1 MIRLPNLRKNI
12 VIGLVGYTLLLSF
25 AVGLHGF
32 LVNEHIEKLVWQ
44 NILGIDFE
52 NFNLNK
58 IRAENN
64 QDSSNNNL
72 KWYDENQ
79 NDRIPAEFSDFE
91 VGIHDEVEYQD
102 RVYVIRVTEKN
113 DKKQILALDITEI
126 EKQEFYVVFF
136 AFVLMVFSI
145 ILITYIAYNQLGKLI
160 NPLLSLA
167 NDLSRLTPIQDQI
180 QIDRSKIKYYES
192 YVLSDAIQNYVERSQ
207 HYLEK
212 EKVFFSTV
220 SHELRTPVSVI
231 LGAIE
236 VLQHHQSTPATV
248 LPHLDRIARITQDM
262 EELIAC
268 LLFLARDQ
276 QRLNLYA
283 EEVDLYHEIP
293 VMIEHHIS
301 LCKGKNV
308 EILNLVNQPFRINV
322 PPQLIRVVVSNLLR
336 NAIEN
341 CDDGT
346 IKIYQHDAQIM
357 IEDSGHGMSAEALST
372 FYTSR
377 ARMGNNQSAGIGIPL
392 ILKICDHFGWSLTFK
407 SKPEKGTIA
416 ILKFS

>member
-1 MIRLPNLRKNI
+1 MAMH
-12 VIGLVGYTLLLSF
+12 SF

-79 NDRIPAEFSDFE
+79 NDRILAEFSDFE

-357 IEDSGHGMSAEALST
+357 IEDSGHGMSAEALSA

>member
-25 AVGLHGF
+25 AVVGLHGF

-160 NPLLSLA
+160 NQLLSLA

-212 EKVFFSTV
+212 EKVFFS
-220 SHELRTPVSVI
+220 
-231 LGAIE
+231 
-236 VLQHHQSTPATV
+236 Q
-248 LPHLDRIARITQDM
+248 
-262 EELIAC
+262 
-268 LLFLARDQ
+268 
-276 QRLNLYA
+276 
-283 EEVDLYHEIP
+283 
-293 VMIEHHIS
+293 
-301 LCKGKNV
+301 
-308 EILNLVNQPFRINV
+308 
-322 PPQLIRVVVSNLLR
+322 
-336 NAIEN
+336 
-341 CDDGT
+341 
-346 IKIYQHDAQIM
+346 
-357 IEDSGHGMSAEALST
+357 
-372 FYTSR
+372 
-377 ARMGNNQSAGIGIPL
+377 
-392 ILKICDHFGWSLTFK
+392 
-407 SKPEKGTIA
+407 
-416 ILKFS
+416 

>member
-1 MIRLPNLRKNI
+1 MIFMAMH
-12 VIGLVGYTLLLSF
+12 SF

-79 NDRIPAEFSDFE
+79 NDRILAEFSDFE

-357 IEDSGHGMSAEALST
+357 IEDSGHGMSAEALSA